1 VLYMLVLTNPIHNLF
16 FYKFELEKVT
26 YGPFYII
33 NIILLFTY
41 ISTGFCIL
49 IRKYLKQDDYMK
61 KKIKVLIISAA
72 LPVIVSL
79 VETIYSFLFNT
90 ENTYLILTSLS
101 LSISMLFYAVAAWKY
116 KFLNIIPNKYIGII
130 DNMRDC
136 VVVVDCDDKIISYNK
151 SFSNNI
157 LTPLGIKKKS
167 SLDDFIKK
175 IYDVM
180 EKPEDIK
187 YIKRIIKSQVDSENK
202 FKLTLCNPKKKSYI
216 VRVKIIYG
224 QNMNIIGRVLDF
236 NEITDY
242 IELVNDL
249 KNKNH
254 QLIEK
259 NKKVT
264 VLNKKLKEYILTA
277 EELAIMKERNRI
289 SRDFYT
295 SLGYSLNLQLTYIE
309 VVLIELRKKNEDAK
323 KKLEEA
329 IKITRENMKK
339 IRESLSTIVSDK
351 IFENNLIDNLK
362 KTVDDFKYLGI
373 RINLIVRGEPLID
386 YGDYCMHIYKV
397 CQEVLSNSLR
407 HGNAKIIDIF
417 VVFENTFKITIKDNG
432 KGCTKIEKQKGLNDV
447 EERIREL
454 QGKINYKYCKYK
466 GFGVYIEVPR
476 KNIKNASNNSIAEY
490 INVV

>member
-1 VLYMLVLTNPIHNLF
+1 
-16 FYKFELEKVT
+16 
-26 YGPFYII
+26 
-33 NIILLFTY
+33 
-41 ISTGFCIL
+41 
-49 IRKYLKQDDYMK
+49 
-61 KKIKVLIISAA
+61 
-72 LPVIVSL
+72 
-79 VETIYSFLFNT
+79 
-90 ENTYLILTSLS
+90 
-101 LSISMLFYAVAAWKY
+101 
-116 KFLNIIPNKYIGII
+116 
-130 DNMRDC
+130 
-136 VVVVDCDDKIISYNK
+136 
-151 SFSNNI
+151 
-157 LTPLGIKKKS
+157 
-167 SLDDFIKK
+167 
-175 IYDVM
+175 
-180 EKPEDIK
+180 
-187 YIKRIIKSQVDSENK
+187 
-202 FKLTLCNPKKKSYI
+202 
-216 VRVKIIYG
+216 
-224 QNMNIIGRVLDF
+224 MNIIGRVLDF

-373 RINLIVRGEPLID
+373 RINLIVRGN
-386 YGDYCMHIYKV
+386 H
-397 CQEVLSNSLR
+397 
-407 HGNAKIIDIF
+407 
-417 VVFENTFKITIKDNG
+417 
-432 KGCTKIEKQKGLNDV
+432 
-447 EERIREL
+447 
-454 QGKINYKYCKYK
+454 
-466 GFGVYIEVPR
+466 
-476 KNIKNASNNSIAEY
+476 
-490 INVV
+490 